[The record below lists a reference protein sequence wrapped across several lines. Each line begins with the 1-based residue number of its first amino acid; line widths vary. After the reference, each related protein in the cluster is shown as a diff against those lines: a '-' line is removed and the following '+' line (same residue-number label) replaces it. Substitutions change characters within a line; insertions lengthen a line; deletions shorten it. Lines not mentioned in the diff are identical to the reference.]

1 MTEKE
6 NKEFL
11 EDKITITRDE
21 FSDILGIEIANIQR
35 GMVSRAEKR
44 GEEPDDEMIGT
55 FSEMLIAFGANIMT
69 KLFDES
75 KVGNLEITEEGEDL

>member
-44 GEEPDDEMIGT
+44 GEALDEELMGACR
-55 FSEMLIAFGANIMT
+55 EMLIGFSANIMT
-69 KLFDES
+69 KLFDEG
-75 KVGNLEITEEGEDL
+75 KIGDLEITEGGEDL